1 MGGGGKHFSD
11 FPLLLLPCYTFCM
24 ITFLNQPKLSTH
36 EVDTKPNERRMS
48 LLPHVETFLNDH
60 PLFHGKDVHVFFP
73 SVGSGSLTCIL
84 ETPETKKVLKIPL
97 SSQSFYESEG
107 SFLKAWGKVGVKVPQ
122 VIEEGKIDGSY
133 YLLMEFIDAKTLKEE
148 YKKGAVIRNEIF
160 VKMGSMLRLMH
171 SAKSKGFGVVKDG
184 KGGYSRFSEWLDY
197 QIKEKASYADEERF
211 LNDNKHGNF
220 ADAINIMNEYVGT
233 STESC
238 YCHNDFT
245 YENIF
250 ATEPLTV
257 FDPIPIFGH
266 PYMDL
271 ARAIVTALGRGIHED
286 ASEQLIRGYSG
297 NDLILN
303 RKVLQAA
310 LILQSYLKFGYWS
323 KTGKEQGI
331 KDVQAYLE
339 KTKDLLTM

>member
-1 MGGGGKHFSD
+1 MV
-11 FPLLLLPCYTFCM
+11 
-24 ITFLNQPKLSTH
+24 IFLNQPKLSTH
-36 EVDTKPNERRMS
+36 EVYTKSNERRMS
-48 LLPHVETFLNDH
+48 LLPHVEVFLNKH
-60 PLFHGKDVHVFFP
+60 SLFQGKDVQVFFP
-73 SVGSGSLTCIL
+73 STGSASLTCIVD
-84 ETPETKKVLKIPL
+84 TSGTKRVLKIPL
-97 SSQSFYESEG
+97 SSQSFYECEG
-107 SFLKAWGKVGVKVPQ
+107 SFLKAWESVGVKVPH
-122 VIEEGKIDGSY
+122 VIEEGRIDGSY
-133 YLLMEFIDAKTLKEE
+133 YLLMDFIDAKTLNEE
-148 YKKGAVIRNEIF
+148 YKKGAMIRNEIF
-160 VKMGSMLRLMH
+160 VKMGGTLRLMH
-171 SAKSKGFGVVKDG
+171 SAKSEGFGVVKDG

-197 QIKEKASYADEERF
+197 QIKEKASYDGDERF
-211 LNDNKHGNF
+211 LDDSKHGNF
-220 ADAINIMNEYVGT
+220 AEAIKIMNGYVGT

-238 YCHNDFT
+238 YCHNDFA
-245 YENIF
+245 YQNIF

-286 ASEQLIRGYSG
+286 ASEQLVRGYSG

-303 RKVLQAA
+303 RSVLQAA
-310 LILQSYLKFGYWS
+310 IILQSYLKFGYWS